1 MLGAQTPASPQKAE
15 DGSLQENQLTQPVMS
30 VGAALRA
37 AQPNTNRSVATA
49 STMKANTAPTRA
61 MVRTSWSAT
70 IQ

>member
-1 MLGAQTPASPQKAE
+1 MSGAQTLASPRNPK
-15 DGSLQENQLTQPVMS
+15 DGSLQEKQLTQPAMS
-30 VGAALRA
+30 IVAALRA
-37 AQPNTNRSVATA
+37 AQPNPNRSVATA